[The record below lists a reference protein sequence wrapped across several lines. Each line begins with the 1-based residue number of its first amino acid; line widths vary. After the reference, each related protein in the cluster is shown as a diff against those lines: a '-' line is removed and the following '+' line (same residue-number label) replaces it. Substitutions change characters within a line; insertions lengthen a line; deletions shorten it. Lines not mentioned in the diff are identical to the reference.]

1 MPTNIIILVAAVIVA
16 LIIFRAL
23 FKVLKTFISSVI
35 AVFVIIVILNTFG
48 FSPDDLI
55 QEINK
60 LPELLSNFFNGET

>member
-1 MPTNIIILVAAVIVA
+1 MPNNIIILVAAVIVA

-23 FKVLKTFISSVI
+23 FKVLKTFISSAI

>member
-23 FKVLKTFISSVI
+23 FKVLKTFISSAI

>member
-16 LIIFRAL
+16 LIIFRAF
-23 FKVLKTFISSVI
+23 FKVLKTFISSAI